1 MFKEE
6 LIPLAPSQN
15 QLRQDIRFLSKLL
28 AEIVREQEGEDL
40 LLKIEEIRTLA
51 QAIRDK
57 QNPLLVESQK
67 KLIRSLSPDEAYN
80 ITRAF
85 TIYFQLVNIAE
96 EVQRIRR
103 LRDYERSPEVFQE
116 MSLKKLFKDL
126 MDEDYTPKEILAFL
140 SQCDI
145 GPVLTAHPTEAKRR
159 TVLDHLFFISGQL
172 MQLNRPDLTLSEQD
186 SLTKRIK
193 ETLEILWQTSEV
205 RNRKVEVLDEV
216 DQTLFYFERTIISL
230 LANIHEKI
238 HREFANLGVD
248 EQDDIDPFI
257 HFGSWVGADRDGN
270 PNVTPAITLTTAQK
284 QRKLIVKFYMA
295 SIESFIR
302 KFSQSTDYVQVSKK
316 FLDSLEQDKKALPEQ
331 ARELERYEG
340 TEIYRKKFSFIHH
353 KLECVLTDK
362 KGRYKT
368 ADGFIADLL
377 IIQESLKKNQGY
389 SACDGD
395 LRRLIVQAK
404 AFRFFLA
411 RLDFRDHAKKVHMAI
426 EELLGPHGMELPFL
440 LNKIAATSSRK
451 GAVSSPEAKDILA
464 QFKTFRQLKEQFDQD
479 IVDDYI
485 LSMTQTPADMLAIMY
500 LAKNEGL
507 IHVAHKRVKKAAIGI
522 VPLFETIQALQN
534 CHEIM
539 SELFEI
545 PLYRS
550 YVKARGDVQEIM
562 LGYSDSSKDGGYL
575 AANWHLY
582 LAQQNLFD
590 VSEKYGVKI
599 KLFHGKGG
607 TIDRGG
613 GESHRAILG
622 QPFSAVGGRIK
633 MTEQGEVV
641 SQKYATPMVAKRNME
656 QLITAVVWTNLVTNR
671 EIRKNPK
678 LAGWEKLVAQLS
690 QDSFVFYRQLVFET
704 PGFLDFY
711 NEATPISILKITKIG
726 SRPAAR
732 SVTQNFEQLR
742 AIPWVFSWVQSR
754 YIISAWYGVG
764 HAFKKYMDENPQ
776 GLELLRQMYK
786 QWPFFTSIIHNLQAS
801 LAKADLY
808 IAELYAGIVS
818 DEDLRKRIHEPIAR
832 EQQLAMES
840 VLLIAEQKELLD
852 YHKVLQDSIK
862 LRNPYVDP
870 LNYIQVRFLQEKNQL
885 SHTPGNEAKRA
896 KIDEILL
903 LTVNGIASGMK
914 STG

>member
-1 MFKEE
+1 
-6 LIPLAPSQN
+6 
-15 QLRQDIRFLSKLL
+15 
-28 AEIVREQEGEDL
+28 
-40 LLKIEEIRTLA
+40 
-51 QAIRDK
+51 
-57 QNPLLVESQK
+57 
-67 KLIRSLSPDEAYN
+67 
-80 ITRAF
+80 
-85 TIYFQLVNIAE
+85 
-96 EVQRIRR
+96 
-103 LRDYERSPEVFQE
+103 
-116 MSLKKLFKDL
+116 MSLKKLFRDL
-126 MDEDYTPKEILAFL
+126 MDEDYTPQEILAFL
-140 SQCDI
+140 GQCDI
-145 GPVLTAHPTEAKRR
+145 GPVLTAHPTESKRR

-172 MQLNRPDLTLSEQD
+172 TQLNRTDLTLAEED

-216 DQTLFYFERTIISL
+216 DQTLYYFERTIISL

-238 HREFANLGVD
+238 HREFTRLGVD
-248 EQDDIDPFI
+248 PQDDIDPFI

-270 PNVTPAITLTTAQK
+270 PNVTPAITMTTAKK
-284 QRKLIVKFYMA
+284 QRKLIVKFYLL
-295 SIESFIR
+295 SIEQFIR
-302 KFSQSTDYVQVSKK
+302 KFSQSTEYIEVSKK
-316 FLDSLEQDKKALPEQ
+316 LLDSLELDKKAMPQLSL
-331 ARELERYEG
+331 ELERYET

-353 KLECVLTDK
+353 KLENVLADK
-362 KGRYKT
+362 KGRYKN
-368 ADGFIADLL
+368 ADEFIADLL
-377 IIQESLKKNQGY
+377 TVQESLKKNQGY
-389 SACDGD
+389 SASDGD

-404 AFRFFLA
+404 AFRFYLA
-411 RLDFRDHAKKVHMAI
+411 RLDFRDHAKKIHTAI
-426 EELLGPHGMELPFL
+426 AELLGANGSNAEVL
-440 LNKIAATSSRK
+440 LHKIAAPNVRKGVVTSSD
-451 GAVSSPEAKDILA
+451 SKDVLA
-464 QFKTFRQLKEQFDQD
+464 QFRTFRQLKEFFDAD
-479 IVDDYI
+479 IVDAYI
-485 LSMTQTPADMLAIMY
+485 LSMTESSVDMLALLY

-507 IHVAHKRVKKAAIGI
+507 VHVAHKRVKKAAIGI
-522 VPLFETIQALQN
+522 VPLFETIHSLQN
-534 CHEIM
+534 CHEVM
-539 SELFEI
+539 EELYNI

-550 YVKARGDVQEIM
+550 YLKARGDVQEIM

-582 LAQQNLFD
+582 LAQQNLYKTA
-590 VSEKYGVKI
+590 EKHGVKI

-622 QPFSAVGGRIK
+622 QPLSASGGRIK
-633 MTEQGEVV
+633 ITEQGEVV

-678 LAGWEKLVAQLS
+678 HSAWEKIMAQLS
-690 QDSFVFYRQLVFET
+690 RDSFDFYRKLVFET

-711 NEATPISILKITKIG
+711 SQATPINILKTSKIG

-732 SVTQNFEQLR
+732 GATQSFDQLR

-764 HAFKKYMDENPQ
+764 HAFKAFIDGNPD
-776 GLELLRQMYK
+776 GLDILRQMYK

-808 IAELYAGIVS
+808 IAHLYSGIVV
-818 DEDLRKRIHEPIAR
+818 DEELRKRIHEAIEL
-832 EQQLAMES
+832 EQLSAVES
-840 VLLIAEQKELLD
+840 VLLISEQKELLD
-852 YHKVLQDSIK
+852 YHKVLQESIK

-870 LNYIQVRFLQEKNQL
+870 LNYIQVRFLQEKNQI
-885 SHTPGNEAKRA
+885 SHHSTVNEAKRA